1 MEALAAVSLAG
12 NVAQFLEFGLK
23 AVATTHE
30 LLRNPDGTLQENID
44 LQNIA
49 QSTKSGFADKL
60 RELQLGAIAAEVVCS
75 LDKVEEDKKGRDE
88 FLSSLELPLPAS
100 RAAENAILGILD
112 GLKASTTRRE
122 GLYLKITIVSKTLWK
137 RSELKELHERLNA
150 LRSQVSAHL
159 VVLLLQQ
166 QQFMAQDL
174 RAIST
179 QNARLRTEMGG
190 KLEQVISHIRTIS
203 NQRLNIEDYVP
214 RPRNAKN
221 PKDSKET
228 SGDPN
233 KPRASSNSNDGDE
246 TMEGYPPKSTLDDV
260 FHYLNQTLTSEKR
273 KAILGTLYFNQLEE
287 REVTLPET
295 HRRTF
300 EWIFEG
306 SPTASGTGKASDTFT
321 RWLQHH
327 AGIFWVT
334 GKAGSGKSTLMKFLT
349 HHDETKRLLG
359 VWADKSDLVI
369 AQHYFW
375 SPGTT
380 IQKSQEGLLR
390 ALLLQI
396 FKQRTNLMR
405 IACPDRWNFR
415 YADSFHPWSRT
426 QLMAAFEKLGKHPE
440 GKWRICLFIDGL
452 DEYSGDHTDL
462 VKLILRMGELP
473 NIKICVSSRPWIEF
487 SDAFE
492 NTEWKLHLHDL
503 SQADIHT
510 FIRDELQGNGRFRR
524 LRSLNEGDAESL
536 ALEIVARAQGVFLW
550 VFLVVRSLLEGL
562 RNEDD
567 IHDLR
572 MRLRALPTGLKDMF
586 RRMLDTID
594 EFYRKRTSRLF
605 LTMTHAE
612 TSFPVLA
619 FYFMEFEDKTLPKEP
634 LPFLR
639 HWPNVDMGNEWA
651 RALDRKKRQLVGQCK
666 DLIFISPIPDAPDL
680 FNERVGFLHRTV
692 VDYIKS
698 KDVRARLQHTAED
711 FNPDRILLGAHV
723 GQLRSLIH
731 QHRNN
736 YIRPHL
742 AQWMLGALYYARRIE
757 ILTGIPEVEALD
769 DLEAIIMSAFGK
781 WGFSHAMATLLPGN
795 DDWNEDAPESSFLEL
810 VCRYDVALYVVSKV
824 PDLNIE
830 RLDDLAPKW
839 KARIS
844 INRGSGFELRQLAS
858 EDDED
863 EWRLRKEVR
872 ASSQTKP
879 AEVDLPTA
887 TTLEVARLPKISIVV
902 AKERFEVAENGKRK
916 RGRFASKLKG
926 IFRKR

>member
-23 AVATTHE
+23 AVATTYE

-100 RAAENAILGILD
+100 RAAENA
-112 GLKASTTRRE
+112 
-122 GLYLKITIVSKTLWK
+122 
-137 RSELKELHERLNA
+137 
-150 LRSQVSAHL
+150 
-159 VVLLLQQ
+159 
-166 QQFMAQDL
+166 
-174 RAIST
+174 
-179 QNARLRTEMGG
+179 
-190 KLEQVISHIRTIS
+190 
-203 NQRLNIEDYVP
+203 
-214 RPRNAKN
+214 
-221 PKDSKET
+221 
-228 SGDPN
+228 
-233 KPRASSNSNDGDE
+233 
-246 TMEGYPPKSTLDDV
+246 
-260 FHYLNQTLTSEKR
+260 
-273 KAILGTLYFNQLEE
+273 
-287 REVTLPET
+287 
-295 HRRTF
+295 
-300 EWIFEG
+300 
-306 SPTASGTGKASDTFT
+306 
-321 RWLQHH
+321 
-327 AGIFWVT
+327 
-334 GKAGSGKSTLMKFLT
+334 
-349 HHDETKRLLG
+349 
-359 VWADKSDLVI
+359 
-369 AQHYFW
+369 
-375 SPGTT
+375 
-380 IQKSQEGLLR
+380 
-390 ALLLQI
+390 
-396 FKQRTNLMR
+396 
-405 IACPDRWNFR
+405 
-415 YADSFHPWSRT
+415 
-426 QLMAAFEKLGKHPE
+426 LMAAFEKLGKHPE

-550 VFLVVRSLLEGL
+550 VLLVVRSLLEGL

-586 RRMLDTID
+586 KRMLDTID

-605 LTMTHAE
+605 LTMT
-612 TSFPVLA
+612 
-619 FYFMEFEDKTLPKEP
+619 
-634 LPFLR
+634 
-639 HWPNVDMGNEWA
+639 
-651 RALDRKKRQLVGQCK
+651 
-666 DLIFISPIPDAPDL
+666 
-680 FNERVGFLHRTV
+680 RTV
-692 VDYIKS
+692 QGLNLHLSIVDYIKS
-698 KDVRARLQHTAED
+698 KDVRTRLQHTAED
-711 FNPDRILLGAHV
+711 FNPDRILLSAHV
-723 GQLRSLIH
+723 SQLRSLIH

-742 AQWMLGALYYARRIE
+742 AQWMLGALHYARRIE
-757 ILTGIPEVEALD
+757 ILTGTPEVEALD

-863 EWRLRKEVR
+863 EWRLWKEVR
-872 ASSQTKP
+872 ASSQIKP

-887 TTLEVARLPKISIVV
+887 TTLEVARLPKIAIVV

-916 RGRFASKLKG
+916 RGRFASKLKC

>member
-23 AVATTHE
+23 AVATTYE

-44 LQNIA
+44 LQSIA
-49 QSTKSGFADKL
+49 QSTKRGVADKL
-60 RELQLGAIAAEVVCS
+60 RGLQLGAIAAEVVCS

-100 RAAENAILGILD
+100 RAAENAVMQDLVSRCSHVAGQILGILD

-159 VVLLLQQ
+159 VVLLL
-166 QQFMAQDL
+166 
-174 RAIST
+174 
-179 QNARLRTEMGG
+179 
-190 KLEQVISHIRTIS
+190 
-203 NQRLNIEDYVP
+203 
-214 RPRNAKN
+214 NAKN
-221 PKDSKET
+221 PKGSKET
-228 SGDPN
+228 SGDQTGDPN
-233 KPRASSNSNDGDE
+233 KPRASSDSNDGDE
-246 TMEGYPPKSTLDDV
+246 TVEGYPPKSTLDDV

-306 SPTASGTGKASDTFT
+306 SPTASSTGKASDTFT

-440 GKWRICLFIDGL
+440 GKWRICLFIDGI

-462 VKLILRMGELP
+462 
-473 NIKICVSSRPWIEF
+473 ICVSSRPWIEF

-586 RRMLDTID
+586 KRMLDTID

-619 FYFMEFEDKTLPKEP
+619 FYFMEFDDKTLPKEP

-666 DLIFISPIPDAPDL
+666 DLIFISPVPDAPDL

-698 KDVRARLQHTAED
+698 KDVRTRLQHTAED

-757 ILTGIPEVEALD
+757 LLTGTPEVEALD
-769 DLEAIIMSAFGK
+769 DLEAIIM
-781 WGFSHAMATLLPGN
+781 N
-795 DDWNEDAPESSFLEL
+795 
-810 VCRYDVALYVVSKV
+810 
-824 PDLNIE
+824 
-830 RLDDLAPKW
+830 
-839 KARIS
+839 
-844 INRGSGFELRQLAS
+844 
-858 EDDED
+858 

-872 ASSQTKP
+872 ASYSTQTKP

-887 TTLEVARLPKISIVV
+887 TTLEMARLPKISIVV
-902 AKERFEVAENGKRK
+902 AKERYEVAENGKRK